1 MRRSSA
7 APVQTNARTNATTIS
22 FFIESV
28 LQGSN
33 VSSCILCAPMNVQE
47 NPGESGNRQYWV
59 ISAGAVILAMMSIQM
74 ASLGF
79 SPLQPAMQKDL
90 AASYS
95 QMGLFTGMYGL
106 IALLISLPAG

>member
-1 MRRSSA
+1 MY
-7 APVQTNARTNATTIS
+7 
-22 FFIESV
+22 
-28 LQGSN
+28 
-33 VSSCILCAPMNVQE
+33 VQE
-47 NPGESGNRQYWV
+47 NSSEIGNRQHWV

-106 IALLISLPAG
+106 IALVVSLPAGIFAARIGEKRALLTGLAVTAVGLVSLG